1 MFPDLT
7 RDDVFR
13 IETPRLWLRW
23 PTLNDVASITRV
35 VSDKQVANMTANVPH
50 PYPDGAAENYIF
62 AARKSNAL
70 GQSLKLALA
79 LKSAPNDVIGLIR
92 AELGTAG
99 SAGAGAYTLGY
110 LLERERW
117 GHGLATEAV
126 QALIDAVFTLTDAC
140 EARAGVRVINP
151 ASRRVLEK
159 SGFQMVG
166 SGLDHCPA
174 RGGRLPC
181 DHFRLG
187 RRTWKALKGWRAP
200 SFDRISI
207 DVGIAALEASVA
219 AGELAAT
226 TSPLRAT
233 APLEVC
239 A

>member
-23 PTLNDVASITRV
+23 PTIADVAAISDFAG
-35 VSDKQVANMTANVPH
+35 DKQVADMTANVPH
-50 PYPDGAAENYIF
+50 PYPPGAAETFIF
-62 AARKSNAL
+62 EARKSNAL
-70 GQSLKLALA
+70 GKSLSLGLSLKR
-79 LKSAPNDVIGLIR
+79 APHELIGLIR
-92 AELGTAG
+92 ASLV
-99 SAGAGAYTLGY
+99 SDDAYDLGY
-110 LLERERW
+110 MLHRAHWRQ
-117 GHGLATEAV
+117 GLATEAV

-159 SGFQMVG
+159 SGFQMSG

-187 RRTWKALKGWRAP
+187 RRTWNALKGWRAP

-207 DVGIAALEASVA
+207 DVGIAALEASASADQLGLTDFSKAA
-219 AGELAAT
+219 AGR
-226 TSPLRAT
+226 TSVGA
-233 APLEVC
+233 C